1 MGINIYIYMNNF
13 VYKIEFN
20 KTSLELND
28 HYQKLTDI
36 EKEKI
41 SDLNAKSYFDYDDN
55 GYIIYM
61 IISPIELNKYLDI
74 LNDNFIK
81 YEVTNIS
88 NRILKGKYDI
98 NLLKTNLNSYS
109 IIKWEFFKEDLNE
122 WIMGN
127 LDIDII
133 LDRISEVGIEN
144 LTDVE
149 KKFLKNYK

>member
-1 MGINIYIYMNNF
+1 MNNF

-74 LNDNFIK
+74 LNDNFSK
-81 YEVTNIS
+81 
-88 NRILKGKYDI
+88 
-98 NLLKTNLNSYS
+98 
-109 IIKWEFFKEDLNE
+109 
-122 WIMGN
+122 
-127 LDIDII
+127 
-133 LDRISEVGIEN
+133 
-144 LTDVE
+144 
-149 KKFLKNYK
+149 